1 MAPSSSAKKVAKLAS
16 RGKGKRVRF
25 QGGSVFPIAVALVVV
40 LGLLA
45 IIYGRQS
52 RSADG
57 SGVPRVNDGTNI
69 DAHWHIAYGI
79 YVCDTFQPKLTG
91 TKEETTVDADG
102 NTVYLNDN
110 FKILG
115 VHSHGDG
122 IIHYHPYSTKSS
134 GNRAKLGVFLTVYN
148 LKLTDTEL
156 VLPADQGGDKWSTK
170 DTKCDGKPTELR
182 VRVWPHYSDPAVYH
196 DVVTDFNNIRIA
208 NDGMVMVIAFVPKNA
223 DIPMP
228 EWAAQL
234 PTLGATDGGAV
245 ISSTTTLA
253 PGAEPST
260 TIAGGSTPPSSAT
273 GDTTAGGST
282 APATTGP
289 ATSGPTTTESVS
301 TSTTAPATTTTGG

>member
-1 MAPSSSAKKVAKLAS
+1 VAPSSSAKKVAKLAS
-16 RGKGKRVRF
+16 RGKGKRIRF
-25 QGGSVFPIAVALVVV
+25 QGGAVFPIAVILVVL

-45 IIYGRQS
+45 IVYGRQS
-52 RSADG
+52 RPANG
-57 SGVPRVNDGTNI
+57 AGVPRVNDGSNT

-91 TKEETTVDADG
+91 TQEETAVDTDG
-102 NTVYLNDN
+102 NTVYLNEN

-134 GNRAKLGVFLTVYN
+134 GNRAKLGVFLTVYDV
-148 LKLTDTEL
+148 KLTDTEL
-156 VLPADQGGDKWSTK
+156 VLPANQGGDKWSTK
-170 DTKCDGKPTELR
+170 DTKCNGKSTELR
-182 VRVWPHYSDPAVYH
+182 VRVWPHYNQPNVFH
-196 DVVTDFNNIRIA
+196 DVVTDFNNIRIT
-208 NDGMVMVIAFVPKNA
+208 NDGMVIVMAFVEKNA

-234 PTLGATDGGAV
+234 PTLGASDGGAV

-253 PGAEPST
+253 PGVTPTT
-260 TIAGGSTPPSSAT
+260 TITGGSTPSSTAT

-282 APATTGP
+282 PPTATT
-289 ATSGPTTTESVS
+289 ASGS